1 MKGKKNT
8 FFFLKKEKNCK
19 MSYSRN
25 ILARLHLLAFGWFS
39 IVG

>member
-25 ILARLHLLAFGWFS
+25 ILARLHLLAFGRFS
-39 IVG
+39 IVR